1 MSSPDILKFFA
12 VLAGHDKVSD
22 AGSVTSCRRKFK
34 DALLQTESTK
44 NEGPSENRGLIRK
57 TVWRF
62 QKKKNKNNIHDLWK
76 SQVEHKGV
84 NWLSPLNKAFISS
97 KNYTKQ
103 NLRKAIK
110 WKLLELGKT
119 RTKKSIPDIFN
130 FWQSWPVMTKSMTLA
145 ALHLAGE
152 NSKMHHYKQNV
163 NKNEGPSENRGLIR
177 KTVWR
182 FQKKIRTETLFKTFQ
197 KTQWN
202 TRESLNE
209 STEQSL
215 HEEQELN

>member
-1 MSSPDILKFFA
+1 M
-12 VLAGHDKVSD
+12 
-22 AGSVTSCRRKFK
+22 
-34 DALLQTESTK
+34 
-44 NEGPSENRGLIRK
+44 
-57 TVWRF
+57 
-62 QKKKNKNNIHDLWK
+62 
-76 SQVEHKGV
+76 
-84 NWLSPLNKAFISS
+84 
-97 KNYTKQ
+97 
-103 NLRKAIK
+103 
-110 WKLLELGKT
+110 ELGKT